1 MVEADWLSIRAPLW
15 VLPTITRSMITGV
28 VTNDRQAVIHL
39 TVRGPAGQEQ
49 EIEAIIDT
57 GFDGWLSLPSSL
69 VAGLGLVW
77 RRRGRA
83 LLADG
88 SESVF
93 DIYEA
98 TVDWDGE
105 ARRVPVDEAETVP
118 LVSMSLLEGYEL
130 TVQAQAGGNV
140 TVRALSQAKSG

>member
-1 MVEADWLSIRAPLW
+1 
-15 VLPTITRSMITGV
+15 MITGV
-28 VTNDRQAVIHL
+28 VRDDRQAIVHL
-39 TVRGPAGQEQ
+39 MVRGPAGQEQ

-69 VAGLGLVW
+69 VVRLGLVW
-77 RRRGRA
+77 HRRGRA

-105 ARRVPVDEAETVP
+105 MRRIPVDEVETVP
-118 LVSMSLLEGYEL
+118 LLGMSLLEGYEL
-130 TVQAQAGGNV
+130 TVQVQPGGNV
-140 TVRALSQAKSG
+140 TIRAL

>member
-1 MVEADWLSIRAPLW
+1 
-15 VLPTITRSMITGV
+15 MITGV
-28 VTNDRQAVIHL
+28 VKDDRQAVIRL

-49 EIEAIIDT
+49 KIEAIIDT
-57 GFDGWLSLPSSL
+57 GFDGWLSLPSSII
-69 VAGLGLVW
+69 ARLGLVW

-93 DIYEA
+93 DIFEA

-105 ARRVPVDEAETVP
+105 ARRIPVDGAETIP
-118 LVSMSLLEGYEL
+118 LVGMSLLEGYEL
-130 TVQAQAGGNV
+130 TVQVQAGGNV
-140 TVRALSQAKSG
+140 MVRSLLQAKAC

>member
-1 MVEADWLSIRAPLW
+1 
-15 VLPTITRSMITGV
+15 MITGV
-28 VTNDRQAVIHL
+28 VTDDRQAIIQL

-57 GFDGWLSLPSSL
+57 GFDGSLSLPSAI
-69 VAGLGLVW
+69 VVQLGLPW
-77 RRRGRA
+77 RQRGRA

-105 ARRVPVDEAETVP
+105 ARRIAVDEAETVP
-118 LVSMSLLEGYEL
+118 LIGMSLLEGYEF
-130 TVQAQAGGNV
+130 TVQVQRGGSV
-140 TVRALSQAKSG
+140 IIRALSQAKSG

>member
-1 MVEADWLSIRAPLW
+1 
-15 VLPTITRSMITGV
+15 MITGV
-28 VTNDRQAVIHL
+28 VTDDRQAVVHL

-57 GFDGWLSLPSSL
+57 GFDGSLSLPSS
-69 VAGLGLVW
+69 VVNRLGLPW

-105 ARRVPVDEAETVP
+105 AQRIPVDQAETVP
-118 LVSMSLLEGYEL
+118 LVGMSLLEGYEL
-130 TVQAQAGGNV
+130 TVQVQRGGNV
-140 TVRALSQAKSG
+140 TVRALFQAKSG

>member
-1 MVEADWLSIRAPLW
+1 
-15 VLPTITRSMITGV
+15 MITGV
-28 VTNDRQAVIHL
+28 VTDRLEAVLHL
-39 TVRGPAGQEQ
+39 RLRGPAGQEQ

-69 VAGLGLVW
+69 VARLGLVW

-105 ARRVPVDEAETVP
+105 ARRIPVDEAETVP
-118 LVSMSLLEGYEL
+118 LVGMSLLEGYEL
-130 TVQAQAGGNV
+130 TVPVQRGGNV
-140 TVRALSQAKSG
+140 TLRALSQERSA

>member
-1 MVEADWLSIRAPLW
+1 
-15 VLPTITRSMITGV
+15 MITGV
-28 VTNDRQAVIHL
+28 VTEDRQAIIHL
-39 TVRGPAGQEQ
+39 MVRGPAGQEQ
-49 EIEAIIDT
+49 GVEAIIDT

-69 VAGLGLVW
+69 IVRLGLVW

-88 SESVF
+88 RESVF

-105 ARRVPVDEAETVP
+105 ARRIPVDEAETAP
-118 LVSMSLLEGYEL
+118 LVGMSLLAGYEL
-130 TVQAQAGGNV
+130 TIQAQPGGNV
-140 TVRALSQAKSG
+140 TVRALS

>member
-28 VTNDRQAVIHL
+28 VTDDRQAVIRL

-57 GFDGWLSLPSSL
+57 GFDGWLSLPSFL
-69 VAGLGLVW
+69 VSRLGLVW
-77 RRRGRA
+77 RRRGHA
-83 LLADG
+83 LLEDG
-88 SESVF
+88 RESVF

-105 ARRVPVDEAETVP
+105 MRRIPVDEAETVP
-118 LVSMSLLEGYEL
+118 LLGMSLLEGYEL
-130 TVQAQAGGNV
+130 TVRVQPGGNV
-140 TVRALSQAKSG
+140 TIRAL

>member
-1 MVEADWLSIRAPLW
+1 
-15 VLPTITRSMITGV
+15 MITGV
-28 VTNDRQAVIHL
+28 VTDDRQAIIHL

-57 GFDGWLSLPSSL
+57 GFDGCLSLPSSL
-69 VAGLGLVW
+69 IVSLGLVW

-98 TVDWDGE
+98 TVNWDGE
-105 ARRVPVDEAETVP
+105 TRRISVDEAETMP
-118 LVSMSLLEGYEL
+118 LVGFSLLEGYEI
-130 TVQAQAGGNV
+130 TVQVQAGGNV
-140 TVRALSQAKSG
+140 TIRALSQASAG

>member
-1 MVEADWLSIRAPLW
+1 MAEADWLPLCAPFR
-15 VLPTITRSMITGV
+15 VLPTITRSMISGV
-28 VTNDRQAVIHL
+28 VTDDRQAVIHL
-39 TVRGPAGQEQ
+39 TVRGPAGQER

-57 GFDGWLSLPSSL
+57 GFDGSLSLPSSI
-69 VAGLGLVW
+69 VVQLGLPW
-77 RRRGRA
+77 RQRGRA

-105 ARRVPVDEAETVP
+105 ARRIAVDEARNRSAYWD
-118 LVSMSLLEGYEL
+118 VS
-130 TVQAQAGGNV
+130 A
-140 TVRALSQAKSG
+140 